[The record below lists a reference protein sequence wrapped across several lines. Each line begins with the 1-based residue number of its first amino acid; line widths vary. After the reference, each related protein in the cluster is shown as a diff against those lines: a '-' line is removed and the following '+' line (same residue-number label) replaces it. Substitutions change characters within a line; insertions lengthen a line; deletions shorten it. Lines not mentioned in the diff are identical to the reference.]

1 MATTK
6 TIAKSWPKE
15 YPEIFYDEPEREDR
29 VLQFPPLYRVIG
41 ILFEMYKDSPD
52 VFATGDG
59 FIFYDESDGNRR
71 VGPDFLIAFGVDAV
85 YIRDSKMPNYLVWK
99 IGKVP
104 DFVME
109 VASPSTA
116 ENDLGHKR
124 ELYER
129 LGVQEYWRF
138 DHNDGELYGQPL
150 AGERLVDGEYKPYEI
165 SVDEDGS
172 SRGYSELLDMVF
184 YWDGDEFD
192 VLDPETGMT
201 LHKIT
206 IAEARTQA
214 AEARIAEEEAR
225 TQTAEARIAEEEART
240 QAAEARIAEEEART
254 QAAEARIAEEEAR
267 AQAAEVRIAEEE
279 ARAQA
284 AEARERELLEEI
296 ARLRQRQG

>member
-1 MATTK
+1 MATPNAT
-6 TIAKSWPKE
+6 AKSWLRKYPK
-15 YPEIFYDEPEREDR
+15 IFYDEPERGDR

-41 ILFEMYKDSPD
+41 ILFELFKDRPD

-71 VGPDFLIAFGVDAV
+71 VCPDFLIALDVDAV
-85 YIRDSKMPNYLVWK
+85 YIRDSKMPNYVVWE

-109 VASPSTA
+109 VASSSAA

-124 ELYER
+124 DLYER
-129 LGVQEYWRF
+129 LGIQEYWRF

-150 AGERLVDGEYKPYEI
+150 AGERLVGGVYQPYEI

-206 IAEARTQA
+206 IAEARADAEREALLA
-214 AEARIAEEEAR
+214 AES
-225 TQTAEARIAEEEART
+225 
-240 QAAEARIAEEEART
+240 
-254 QAAEARIAEEEAR
+254 
-267 AQAAEVRIAEEE
+267 
-279 ARAQA
+279 
-284 AEARERELLEEI
+284 RERELLAEI
-296 ARLRQRQG
+296 ERLRRQQAGQ

>member
-6 TIAKSWPKE
+6 TIAQYRFGK
-15 YPEIFYDEPEREDR
+15 YPDIFYDEPDREDR
-29 VLQFPPLYRVIG
+29 VLQFPQLYRVIG

-85 YIRDSKMPNYLVWK
+85 YIRDSKMPNYLVWE

-109 VASPSTA
+109 VASESTWR
-116 ENDLGHKR
+116 NDLGRKR
-124 ELYER
+124 DLYER

-150 AGERLVDGEYKPYEI
+150 AGERLVDGVYQPYEI
-165 SVDEDGS
+165 SVEDDGS
-172 SRGYSELLDMVF
+172 IRGYSELLDMVF
-184 YWDGDEFD
+184 CWDGHEFD

-201 LHKIT
+201 LHRIT
-206 IAEARTQA
+206 IAEARA
-214 AEARIAEEEAR
+214 EVEREARL
-225 TQTAEARIAEEEART
+225 
-240 QAAEARIAEEEART
+240 
-254 QAAEARIAEEEAR
+254 
-267 AQAAEVRIAEEE
+267 
-279 ARAQA
+279 A
-284 AEARERELLEEI
+284 AEARERELLAEI
-296 ARLRQRQG
+296 ERLRSLQSGQ

>member
-1 MATTK
+1 MATPKATV
-6 TIAKSWPKE
+6 KSWLKKYPK
-15 YPEIFYDEPEREDR
+15 IFYDEPEREDR

-41 ILFEMYKDSPD
+41 ILFELYKDRPD

-85 YIRDSKMPNYLVWK
+85 YIRDSKMPNYLVSE

-109 VASPSTA
+109 VASSSTA

-124 ELYER
+124 DLYER
-129 LGVQEYWRF
+129 LGIQEYWRF

-150 AGERLVDGEYKPYEI
+150 AGERLVDGVYQPYEI

-201 LHKIT
+201 LHKT
-206 IAEARTQA
+206 TVAEARAQA
-214 AEARIAEEEAR
+214 AEARIAEEE
-225 TQTAEARIAEEEART
+225 E
-240 QAAEARIAEEEART
+240 
-254 QAAEARIAEEEAR
+254 R

-284 AEARERELLEEI
+284 AEARERELLAEI
-296 ARLRQRQG
+296 ERLRSQQR

>member
-1 MATTK
+1 MATPK
-6 TIAKSWPKE
+6 TTVKSWLKKYPK
-15 YPEIFYDEPEREDR
+15 IFYDEPEREDR

-41 ILFEMYKDSPD
+41 ILFELFKDRPD

-85 YIRDSKMPNYLVWK
+85 YIRESKMPNYLVSE

-109 VASPSTA
+109 VASESTA
-116 ENDLGHKR
+116 DNDLGHKR
-124 ELYER
+124 DLYER
-129 LGVQEYWRF
+129 LGIQEYWRF

-150 AGERLVDGEYKPYEI
+150 AGERLVDGVYQPYEI

-184 YWDGDEFD
+184 HWDGDEFD
-192 VLDPETGMT
+192 ILNPDTGLT

-206 IAEARTQA
+206 VAEAR
-214 AEARIAEEEAR
+214 AE
-225 TQTAEARIAEEEART
+225 
-240 QAAEARIAEEEART
+240 
-254 QAAEARIAEEEAR
+254 AAEARIAEEEAR
-267 AQAAEVRIAEEE
+267 ARAAEVRIAEEEARARAAEVRIAEEE

-284 AEARERELLEEI
+284 AEARERELLAEI
-296 ARLRQRQG
+296 ERLRRRQSGQ